1 VPLEIWVGSGIRDPE
16 KLIPDLLI
24 RDPGYTTLNLVG
36 LCHEIKSFVLFSGGS
51 HLSEREPLDQKPNI
65 QFTDSTVLSHLQ
77 L

>member
-1 VPLEIWVGSGIRDPE
+1 MGWIRDQGSGKTYPVSRGQGSRIRNTE
-16 KLIPDLLI
+16 L
-24 RDPGYTTLNLVG
+24 GGN
-36 LCHEIKSFVLFSGGS
+36 CAMKSFFLVSGGS